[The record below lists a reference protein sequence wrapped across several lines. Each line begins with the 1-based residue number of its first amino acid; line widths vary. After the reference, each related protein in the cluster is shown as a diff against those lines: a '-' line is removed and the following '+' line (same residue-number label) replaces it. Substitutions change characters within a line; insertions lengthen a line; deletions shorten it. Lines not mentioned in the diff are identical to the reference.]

1 MVLYGLIFW
10 KYDDLHFWTKFGISV
25 HSASPGGL
33 PMRDKKR
40 AQHTRFCRFT
50 TSPLKRQT
58 EHQGSYGHTL
68 VVGFNSDNQLAWV
81 EYPLAGFF
89 LSFFSSGLS

>member
-1 MVLYGLIFW
+1 MGKKFYVFQLFLAELEDKKKLFFW
-10 KYDDLHFWTKFGISV
+10 MKFGNSG
-25 HSASPGGL
+25 HSASSGGL

-68 VVGFNSDNQLAWV
+68 VVGFNSDNQLA
-81 EYPLAGFF
+81 
-89 LSFFSSGLS
+89 